1 MTPLTDKQQEKA
13 KQTGEAITNFVKKA
27 DMIEAM
33 VKADAI
39 DPGLPLAIA
48 FSGKPRKDIER
59 LQETTE
65 FMEKTQPKLAKYMRD
80 IWDKHGE
87 NVRALNRAKR
97 RRTLI
102 AITPPL

>member
-1 MTPLTDKQQEKA
+1 MTTLSDQEKEKA
-13 KQTGEAITNFVKKA
+13 TQTGQAITSFVKKA

-33 VKADAI
+33 LKADAI
-39 DPGLPLAIA
+39 DPGLPLALA
-48 FSGKPRKDIER
+48 FSGKPLKDIER

-65 FMEKTQPKLAKYMRD
+65 FMEKTQPRLAKYMRD

-97 RRTLI
+97 K
-102 AITPPL
+102 